1 MTDDPKSVLVIEDEP
16 LSRKLIFHMLREAGY
31 HVEVSVDGTEA
42 IERLETEHFE
52 VLLLDLK
59 MPRLDGI
66 MVTEHLGRSHPGML
80 ARTIVMT
87 AFPDFLKEI
96 DHDAI
101 FAILKKPFTPDT
113 LLSAVERCAAL

>member
-1 MTDDPKSVLVIEDEP
+1 MTEEPKSVLVIEDEP

-31 HVEVSVDGTEA
+31 HVEVSVDGSDA
-42 IERLETEHFE
+42 IERLKNENFE

-66 MVTEHLGRSHPGML
+66 TVTEHLGRTHPALL

-96 DHDAI
+96 DHEAI

-113 LLSAVERCAAL
+113 LLSAVERCAAM

>member
-1 MTDDPKSVLVIEDEP
+1 MTDDLISVLVIEDEP

-31 HVEVSVDGTEA
+31 HVEVSADGNEA
-42 IERLETEHFE
+42 LERLKKEQFA

-66 MVTEHLGRSHPGML
+66 MVTEQLGRTNPELL
-80 ARTIVMT
+80 ARTIIMT

-101 FAILKKPFTPDT
+101 FGVLKKPFTPDT